1 MNLWQLISEDV
12 RLKAEWCYGDSS
24 ARGVVKTLAS
34 DGTAAMVLYRLM
46 QWSTR
51 RRLGPLAMVFNK
63 LNAVCCQC
71 IIGRRA
77 NFGRGFVLIHSQ
89 GIVINTDVVGGDR
102 IYLEHQVTI
111 GAERGRSPVLGNDIF
126 VGAGAKVIGS
136 IAVGDGARVGANAV
150 VVHEVPAHTTVVGIP
165 AKIVSRRGGAG
176 SPETLPE
183 DRPTAESA
191 SW

>member
-12 RLKAEWCYGDSS
+12 RLKAEWCYGNSS
-24 ARGVVKTLAS
+24 RRNIVKALAS

-51 RRLGPLAMVFNK
+51 RRLGPLAMFFNK

-77 NFGRGFVLIHSQ
+77 DFGRGFVLIHSQ
-89 GIVINTDVVGGDR
+89 GIVINTDVVGGER

-111 GAERGRSPVLGNDIF
+111 GAERGRSPVLGNDVF

-165 AKIVSRRGGAG
+165 AKIVSRRDGAG
-176 SPETLPE
+176 SPETLSE
-183 DRPTAESA
+183 DRATAESA
-191 SW
+191 KS